1 MDEKQVRDNSGMLFK
16 NQFKKKG
23 DNQPSMRG
31 FVTVGGVEYHVTA
44 WTRFS
49 QNDGS
54 KCLSM
59 QFQKRDEWQRERD
72 AYKAKNGGGGAAA
85 HAPAPASVVDDDD
98 MPF

>member
-1 MDEKQVRDNSGMLFK
+1 MDEKQVRDNSGMIYR
-16 NQFKKKG
+16 NSFKKKG

-31 FVTVGGVEYHVTA
+31 FVTVAGVEYHVTA

-54 KCLSM
+54 KCLSI

-72 AYKAKNGGGGAAA
+72 AYKAKNGGGAS
-85 HAPAPASVVDDDD
+85 APAPAPADDDD

>member
-1 MDEKQVRDNSGMLFK
+1 MDEKQVKDNSGMLYK
-16 NQFKKKG
+16 NQFKRKG

-49 QNDGS
+49 QKDGS
-54 KCLSM
+54 KGLSM
-59 QFQKRDEWQRERD
+59 QFQRRDEWQREREE
-72 AYKAKNGGGGAAA
+72 YKAKNGGGAA
-85 HAPAPASVVDDDD
+85 APAPAPAPADDDD

>member
-1 MDEKQVRDNSGMLFK
+1 MDEKQVRDNSGMIYR
-16 NQFKKKG
+16 NQNKKPG
-23 DNQPSMRG
+23 DNQPSMYG
-31 FVTVGGVEYHVTA
+31 FVTIGGVEYRVTA

-49 QNDGS
+49 QKDGS

-72 AYKAKNGGGGAAA
+72 AYKAKNGGGASASAAA
-85 HAPAPASVVDDDD
+85 PADDDD

>member
-1 MDEKQVRDNSGMLFK
+1 MDEKQVRDNSGMIYR

-31 FVTVGGVEYHVTA
+31 FATVGGVEYHVTA

-72 AYKAKNGGGGAAA
+72 AYKAKNGGGAS
-85 HAPAPASVVDDDD
+85 APASASAPADDDD

>member
-1 MDEKQVRDNSGMLFK
+1 MDEKQVRDNSGMIYR
-16 NQFKKKG
+16 NSFKKKG

-31 FVTVGGVEYHVTA
+31 FVTVAGVEYHVTA

-72 AYKAKNGGGGAAA
+72 EYKAKNGGGAS
-85 HAPAPASVVDDDD
+85 APASAPVDDDD
-98 MPF
+98 TPF